1 MSDGEFVF
9 AGQIFEWDTQKAS
22 ENLGKHGV
30 GFEEAAS
37 AFADPWAGISSD
49 PDHSW
54 HEDRFILVGE
64 SAFSRILMVV
74 AVERTERVR
83 LISARVA
90 NASERKAY
98 DQSKFER
105 AR

>member
-1 MSDGEFVF
+1 MSGGGFAF
-9 AGQIFEWDTQKAS
+9 AGQIFEWDPQKAL

-37 AFADPWAGISSD
+37 TFADPWAGISSD

-54 HEDRFILVGE
+54 DEDRFILVGK
-64 SAFSRILMVV
+64 SIYSRILMVV
-74 AVERTERVR
+74 ALERTERVR
-83 LISARVA
+83 LVSARVA
-90 NASERKAY
+90 NAGERRAY

-105 AR
+105 TR